1 MREFESDEPKR
12 RAVLAKHGLDFIDA
26 IEVFGAPHMP
36 IAARSETEERH
47 LAIGKVNGVEIAVIS
62 TLRGPVCRIITA
74 RRARRNER
82 EQYHAHVS
90 GRSAPE
96 EG

>member
-1 MREFESDEPKR
+1 ML
-12 RAVLAKHGLDFIDA
+12 VKHGLDFIDA
-26 IEVFGAPHMP
+26 IEVLGAQHLL
-36 IAARSETEERH
+36 IGARSETDERH
-47 LAIGKVNGVEIAVIS
+47 LAIGKVNGVEIAVIF